1 MPYRI
6 NSDFYI
12 PSRKSEIIK
21 IIKPHWNGKMSDLQI
36 MEKKQ
41 LIGIMRAIRQ
51 EMEIQ
56 LIKKENYNDNK
67 KQ

>member
-6 NSDFYI
+6 NSDFYV
-12 PSRKSEIIK
+12 PSRKIEIIK
-21 IIKPHWNGKMSDLQI
+21 IIKPYWNGKMSDLQI